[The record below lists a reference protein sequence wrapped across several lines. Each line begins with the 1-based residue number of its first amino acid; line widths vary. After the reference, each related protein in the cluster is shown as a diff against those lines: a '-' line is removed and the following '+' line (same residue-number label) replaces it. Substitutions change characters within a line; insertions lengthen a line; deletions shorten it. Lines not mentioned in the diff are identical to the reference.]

1 MNNKYTL
8 FEFEYYFYNYS
19 LKRSI
24 TGHEIIKAKSVDDAE
39 KIFWCRMNGRDV
51 KIKVAYY
58 MDFCYEPYM
67 IKRGRALWNKVYV
80 AAKYY
85 YYEPDGKTRRKDE

>member
-1 MNNKYTL
+1 MNNKYTS
-8 FEFEYYFYNYS
+8 FVFEYYFYNYS

-24 TGHEIIKAKSVDDAE
+24 SGHEIIKAKSIDDAE
-39 KIFWCRMNGRDV
+39 TIFWCRMNGRDV

-67 IKRGRALWNKVYV
+67 IKRGRMFWAESCT
-80 AAKYY
+80 AIKYIY
-85 YYEPDGKTRRKDE
+85 NSDGKTRRSMQ